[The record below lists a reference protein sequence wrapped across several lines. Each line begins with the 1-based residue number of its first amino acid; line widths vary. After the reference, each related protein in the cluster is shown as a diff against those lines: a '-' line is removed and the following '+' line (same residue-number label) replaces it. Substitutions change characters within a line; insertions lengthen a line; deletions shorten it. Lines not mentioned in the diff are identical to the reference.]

1 MNNNELKQFK
11 TFSRL
16 QYFEIWKKVKAG
28 NKLEG
33 EEKIIG
39 ELMQQH
45 KEFYNDWEST
55 NFDYEYDP
63 DTEVNPFLHIQFDII
78 VVNQMN
84 NDNPAQT
91 KITYGNLIKHNHSH
105 LEAIHKIASVF
116 AEEIWD
122 VLSSKKEFN
131 EKIYIDK
138 LIKLK

>member
-45 KEFYNDWEST
+45 K
-55 NFDYEYDP
+55 
-63 DTEVNPFLHIQFDII
+63 
-78 VVNQMN
+78 
-84 NDNPAQT
+84 
-91 KITYGNLIKHNHSH
+91 
-105 LEAIHKIASVF
+105 
-116 AEEIWD
+116 
-122 VLSSKKEFN
+122 
-131 EKIYIDK
+131 
-138 LIKLK
+138 